1 MKLIAVINATVINV
15 IVVLKSNNIIYTLN
29 LSNY

>member
-1 MKLIAVINATVINV
+1 MKLIAVIKITVVNV
-15 IVVLKSNNIIYTLN
+15 IVVLKSNNIIFTLN

>member
-15 IVVLKSNNIIYTLN
+15 IVVLKSNNIIFTLN
-29 LSNY
+29 ISNY

>member
-15 IVVLKSNNIIYTLN
+15 IVVLKSNNIIFTLN

>member
-1 MKLIAVINATVINV
+1 MKLIAVTKATISNV
-15 IVVLKSNNIIYTLN
+15 IVVLKSNNIIFTLN

>member
-1 MKLIAVINATVINV
+1 MKLIAVIKITVINV
-15 IVVLKSNNIIYTLN
+15 IVVLKSNNIIFTLN

>member
-1 MKLIAVINATVINV
+1 MKLIAVIKTTVINV
-15 IVVLKSNNIIYTLN
+15 IVVLKSNNIIFTLN